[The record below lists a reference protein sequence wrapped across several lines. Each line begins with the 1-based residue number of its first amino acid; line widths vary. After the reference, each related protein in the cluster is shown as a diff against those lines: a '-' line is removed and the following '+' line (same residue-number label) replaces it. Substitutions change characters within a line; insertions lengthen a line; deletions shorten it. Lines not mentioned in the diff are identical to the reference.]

1 MIRQWKVW
9 TISWRRKECRP
20 VRVHP
25 IVENKKAGLPLI
37 SPGEAGAGLCLVAP
51 KDRTNTNVH
60 MRVGGAVE
68 GW

>member
-1 MIRQWKVW
+1 M
-9 TISWRRKECRP
+9 
-20 VRVHP
+20 RVHP

-37 SPGEAGAGLCLVAP
+37 NPGEAGAGLCLVAP